1 MSTIAQ
7 DDTCTPVVDASSGEH
22 WNIQDAVSLNALG
35 IAYLDKF
42 KAQRTL
48 ALLDDAI
55 ASFKAASRL
64 QPSDDPTRPDTLYN
78 IADALRDRYR
88 ISRDRAD
95 LKAVIAY
102 HQDALDLRPVGHS
115 SRLLSLGKFADVLL
129 NSYQDFGDLADLDAA
144 IGHYLEA
151 LTLCPPGHS
160 SRWMVLNNLSLAL
173 KRRFTVAGNRDD
185 LEEVISLPLQT
196 LELLPL
202 QHSSRHLLLNNV
214 GTALKLWHEHFDDD
228 ADLEAAIG
236 YHMKALDLRPVGNPY
251 RSRSLANLGNVLL
264 ARYRRFG
271 NFADI
276 TTAIEYLRCALAAN
290 AQDPDA
296 RANILTMLA
305 SGLDLR
311 FAQLR
316 EQEDL
321 DTMVRYQTE
330 VLELRPPGHPDRPT
344 PLSNLVRG
352 FLLRYN
358 ISNVLA
364 DLDEAATYIAEACDL
379 SPIGYPFRLANLHLF
394 ASIYVRRF
402 KRLKDRKDIDEA
414 ISRYQS
420 ILDNPPESQTQLA
433 ALLQNF
439 AAALRGL
446 SILRESMIPFVQC
459 SPPTLQRMG
468 VRDNRLEHEA
478 ELQSQIQVKSV
489 LQDSPDAV
497 KAIRLL
503 RDATNL
509 ETCPIHA
516 RLKAALEWVRVAE
529 TVRHDSLNIAYRV
542 ALRHLWS
549 YVTVS
554 QNVISQHVRL
564 SDPDHDLEG
573 AVTVASAAAAFALE
587 HSNVPEAV
595 QCLEQGRLIITN
607 QLDSYRV
614 PLDNLRAIDKDLA
627 DEFGRLRLQME
638 LGLRVEQTTRLN
650 SDVPGT
656 EDKIAREAGVSKK
669 WFETVG
675 RIRRLPGFSDF
686 LMPTPWDRLQ
696 TAAAGGPVIIVNI
709 SRIRS
714 DAIII
719 PQDLS
724 TTPLVIHLP
733 LAKPGVVRK
742 LSNDLRDAVR
752 TQPSDITTKIANVLR
767 ELWDIIV
774 IHVAK
779 GLESNLKVPRRSR
792 VWWCLTS
799 IAWSLPFHA
808 AGPYVPEKR
817 GFSDRYTSSYTPTL
831 MTLIRSREAHTRPV
845 PAKPVP
851 RILMVGMIQ
860 TPGEASLPCVS
871 EEIARIQKASE
882 SVTVLEGPAAT
893 RDEIL
898 SHLNDHSWAH
908 FACHGFQDE
917 KNAFD
922 SHFLLVQKR
931 LTLLDILK
939 SGLPNAELAFLS
951 ACHSAA
957 GDARMPDEAI
967 HLAAGIQFAGFA
979 GVVRT
984 LWSMADVDGPDVA
997 EEFYKYMFRN
1007 GERADYTDA
1016 ASALAAA
1023 TSALRRKKVPLER
1036 WINFVHY
1043 GA

>member
-1 MSTIAQ
+1 
-7 DDTCTPVVDASSGEH
+7 
-22 WNIQDAVSLNALG
+22 
-35 IAYLDKF
+35 
-42 KAQRTL
+42 
-48 ALLDDAI
+48 
-55 ASFKAASRL
+55 
-64 QPSDDPTRPDTLYN
+64 
-78 IADALRDRYR
+78 
-88 ISRDRAD
+88 
-95 LKAVIAY
+95 
-102 HQDALDLRPVGHS
+102 
-115 SRLLSLGKFADVLL
+115 
-129 NSYQDFGDLADLDAA
+129 
-144 IGHYLEA
+144 
-151 LTLCPPGHS
+151 
-160 SRWMVLNNLSLAL
+160 MVLNNLSLAL

-202 QHSSRHLLLNNV
+202 EHSSRHLLLNNV
-214 GTALKLWHEHFDDD
+214 GTALKLRPEHFDDD

-344 PLSNLVRG
+344 SLSNLVRG

-420 ILDNPPESQTQLA
+420 ILDNPPEAQTQLA

-439 AAALRGL
+439 AAALRSRYTSYKEEADIDMAVSYL
-446 SILRESMIPFVQC
+446 QRSLDLTRVDDSLRATFG
-459 SPPTLQRMG
+459 TNLATTLLQRMG
-468 VRDNRLEHEA
+468 LKDNRLEHEA
-478 ELQSQIQVKSV
+478 ELQSQTHVKSV

-516 RLKAALEWVRVAE
+516 RLRAALEWVRVAE

-831 MTLIRSREAHTRPV
+831 MTLIRSREAHKRPV

-979 GVVRT
+979 GVVGT
-984 LWSMADVDGPDVA
+984 LWSMTDVDGPDVA

>member
-22 WNIQDAVSLNALG
+22 RNIQDTVSLNTLG

-42 KAQRTL
+42 KAQGTL
-48 ALLDDAI
+48 ALLDEAI

-64 QPSDDPTRPDTLYN
+64 QPSDDPARPDTLYN

-144 IGHYLEA
+144 IGHYREA

-173 KRRFTVAGNRDD
+173 KRRFMVAGNRDD

-202 QHSSRHLLLNNV
+202 EHSSRHLLLNNV
-214 GTALKLWHEHFDDD
+214 GTALKLRHEHFDDD

-305 SGLDLR
+305 SGLDRR

-330 VLELRPPGHPDRPT
+330 VPELRPPGHPDRPT
-344 PLSNLVRG
+344 SLSNLVRG

-394 ASIYVRRF
+394 ASIYR
-402 KRLKDRKDIDEA
+402 
-414 ISRYQS
+414 S
-420 ILDNPPESQTQLA
+420 LDLTRVDDSLRATFGTNLA
-433 ALLQNF
+433 TTL
-439 AAALRGL
+439 
-446 SILRESMIPFVQC
+446 
-459 SPPTLQRMG
+459 LQRMG
-468 VRDNRLEHEA
+468 LKDNRLEHEA
-478 ELQSQIQVKSV
+478 ELQSQTHVKSV

-724 TTPLVIHLP
+724 TTSLVIHLP

-808 AGPYVPEKR
+808 AGPSVPEKR

-831 MTLIRSREAHTRPV
+831 TTLIRSWEAHKRPV

-967 HLAAGIQFAGFA
+967 HLAAGIQFSGFA
-979 GVVRT
+979 GVVGT

-997 EEFYKYMFRN
+997 EEFYKYVFRN